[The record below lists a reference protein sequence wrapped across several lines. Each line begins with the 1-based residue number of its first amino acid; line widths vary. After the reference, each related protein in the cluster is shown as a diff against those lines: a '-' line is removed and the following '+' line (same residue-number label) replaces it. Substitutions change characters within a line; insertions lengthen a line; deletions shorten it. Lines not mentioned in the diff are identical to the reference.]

1 MVLYSVSICII
12 ISDYLPDASWT
23 QGPARQHC
31 APPGGHSRQERS
43 SVYSSSNVSTSQLF
57 ICFFFTLSVR
67 MPVSV
72 RPLEL
77 ASWHLEKKEK
87 QQQGLLFAS
96 YTTFT

>member
-1 MVLYSVSICII
+1 MQVGHKDQHGNTALHLAVILGRNVHQSTVHPMFRHHSYLYV
-12 ISDYLPDASWT
+12 
-23 QGPARQHC
+23 
-31 APPGGHSRQERS
+31 
-43 SVYSSSNVSTSQLF
+43 V
-57 ICFFFTLSVR
+57 FFTLSVR